1 MNRRHILKRLAGSGA
16 ALACVAPLA
25 SNLTGA
31 TLTETQSIIS
41 EGSAAMKEEVE
52 RLAKKKVEQL
62 DARSKLMLKVI
73 VVGLGLDLVAEFLPI
88 SFHE

>member
-1 MNRRHILKRLAGSGA
+1 MNRRHVLKRLAGSGVV
-16 ALACVAPLA
+16 LACVAPVA
-25 SNLTGA
+25 SNGTGH
-31 TLTETQSIIS
+31 TLIETQSIIS
-41 EGSAAMKEEVE
+41 EGSAAMNEEVG
-52 RLAKKKVEQL
+52 RLAKKVEQL

>member
-1 MNRRHILKRLAGSGA
+1 MNRRHVLKRLAGSGT

-25 SNLTGA
+25 SNLAGP

-52 RLAKKKVEQL
+52 RLAKKVEQL
-62 DARSKLMLKVI
+62 DARSKLMLKVL

-88 SFHE
+88 SFLE

>member
-25 SNLTGA
+25 SNLTGP

-52 RLAKKKVEQL
+52 RLAKKVEQL
-62 DARSKLMLKVI
+62 DARSKLMLKVL